1 MAKTLT
7 ERIKIQ
13 LANEGLELRSRKA
26 RKWLRAK
33 MLELKGVAT
42 SPLLSDP
49 KRSRL
54 KRKMEIGKMY
64 FFIYDPKTKEK
75 LPYYDLFP
83 LVIPI
88 GEYSGKSKGFLGL
101 NLHYVHPKNR
111 IELLD
116 KLEQIS

>member
-54 KRKMEIGKMY
+54 KRNDVFGNRY
-64 FFIYDPKTKEK
+64 FFGRFSRCCMVVVSSCRE
-75 LPYYDLFP
+75 
-83 LVIPI
+83 V
-88 GEYSGKSKGFLGL
+88 SG
-101 NLHYVHPKNR
+101 
-111 IELLD
+111 
-116 KLEQIS
+116 